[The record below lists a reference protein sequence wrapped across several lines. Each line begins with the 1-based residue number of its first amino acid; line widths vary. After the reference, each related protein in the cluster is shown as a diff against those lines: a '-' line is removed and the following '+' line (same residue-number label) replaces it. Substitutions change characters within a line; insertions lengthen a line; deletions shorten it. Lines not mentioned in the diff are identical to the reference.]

1 MFLLPFSCNSKNN
14 GVRIYILKYCMKAG
28 NCMKKAIL
36 LLMSVQF
43 LVYLGFGIII
53 PVLPEVI
60 VQQNWDNLHVGG
72 LLTVYSLASFFT
84 APFWGMLSDKVGRK
98 QLILTGLIGF
108 SLSFVIFSLFIDN
121 LAILYVSRV
130 VGGLFSG
137 ALYTAVT
144 GFIADMSSEETR
156 NKYIGFM
163 GMSIGLGF
171 IFGPAIGGILGHY
184 SLQLPFIASAI
195 LIGLLFIYASFVL
208 KEPEKRKDSNKRA
221 IVPKG
226 AGKMLQ
232 YRVRYLF
239 MFSFLV
245 TFMLAGVEAT
255 FQLFQIEK
263 IQITPLQ
270 IGYLFMFS
278 GFVDA
283 AIQGGVVRRIKNGS
297 ETTWLI
303 GAQIVTAVGMLL
315 FTLTA
320 NLFIAGLALCV
331 FTAGNALARTCVVS
345 LSSKESGGQYGTAA
359 GLSYSMDNLGRILG
373 PLFFTWLFTMHA
385 SLGYYTSAVIAILS
399 ISLIFI
405 FKTSKKSLRFD

>member
-1 MFLLPFSCNSKNN
+1 MIKP
-14 GVRIYILKYCMKAG
+14 
-28 NCMKKAIL
+28 IL

-60 VQQNWDNLHVGG
+60 VQNDWQNIHVGG

-84 APFWGMLSDKVGRK
+84 APLWGKLSDKVGRK
-98 QLILTGLIGF
+98 QLILTGLVGF
-108 SLSFVIFSLFIDN
+108 SLSFIIFSMFIDH
-121 LAILYVSRV
+121 LTMLYVSRI

-144 GFIADMSSEETR
+144 GFIGDMSSEEDR
-156 NKYIGFM
+156 NKYMGFM

-171 IFGPAIGGILGHY
+171 IFGPAIGGMLGNY
-184 SLQLPFIASAI
+184 SLQLPFIASAA
-195 LIGLLFIYASFVL
+195 LIALLFIYATFVL
-208 KEPEKRKDSNKRA
+208 KEPEKRKDVTKRA

-226 AGKMLQ
+226 VGKMLQ

-255 FQLFQIEK
+255 FQLFQIDR

-283 AIQGGVVRRIKNGS
+283 AIQGGVVRRIKNGT
-297 ETTWLI
+297 ETSWLI
-303 GAQIVTAVGMLL
+303 GAQIITAIGMLL
-315 FTLTA
+315 FTLTG
-320 NLFIAGLALCV
+320 NLLMAGFALCI

-373 PLFFTWLFTMHA
+373 PLFFTWLFTMQ
-385 SLGYYTSAVIAILS
+385 SNLGYYIAAAIAIIS
-399 ISLIFI
+399 IIILFI
-405 FKTSKKSLRFD
+405 YKASNKTLRLE

>member
-1 MFLLPFSCNSKNN
+1 MIKP
-14 GVRIYILKYCMKAG
+14 
-28 NCMKKAIL
+28 IL

-60 VQQNWDNLHVGG
+60 VQNDWQNIHVGG

-84 APFWGMLSDKVGRK
+84 APLWGKLSDKVGRK
-98 QLILTGLIGF
+98 QLILTGLVGF
-108 SLSFVIFSLFIDN
+108 SLSFIIFSMFIDH
-121 LAILYVSRV
+121 LTMLYVSRI

-144 GFIADMSSEETR
+144 GFIGDMSSEEDR
-156 NKYIGFM
+156 NKYMGFM

-171 IFGPAIGGILGHY
+171 IFGPAIGGMLGNY
-184 SLQLPFIASAI
+184 SLQLPFIASAA
-195 LIGLLFIYASFVL
+195 LIALLFIYATFVL
-208 KEPEKRKDSNKRA
+208 KEPEKRKDVTKRA

-226 AGKMLQ
+226 VGKMLQ

-255 FQLFQIEK
+255 FQLFQIDR

-283 AIQGGVVRRIKNGS
+283 AIQGGVVRRIKNGT
-297 ETTWLI
+297 ETSWLI
-303 GAQIVTAVGMLL
+303 GAQIITAIGMLL
-315 FTLTA
+315 FTLTG
-320 NLFIAGLALCV
+320 NLLMAGFALCI

-373 PLFFTWLFTMHA
+373 PLFFTWLFTMQ
-385 SLGYYTSAVIAILS
+385 SNLGYYIAAAIAIIS
-399 ISLIFI
+399 IILIFI
-405 FKTSKKSLRFD
+405 YKASNKTLRLE

>member
-1 MFLLPFSCNSKNN
+1 
-14 GVRIYILKYCMKAG
+14 
-28 NCMKKAIL
+28 MKKAIL

-60 VQQNWDNLHVGG
+60 VQKGWDDMHVGG

-84 APFWGMLSDKVGRK
+84 APLWGMLSDRVGRK
-98 QLILTGLIGF
+98 QLILTGLVGF
-108 SLSFVIFSLFIDN
+108 SLSFVIFSVFIDN
-121 LAILYVSRV
+121 LTILYASRV

-144 GFIADMSSEETR
+144 GFIGDISSEEDR
-156 NKYIGFM
+156 NKYMGFM

-171 IFGPAIGGILGHY
+171 IFGPAIGGVLGHY
-184 SLQLPFIASAI
+184 SLQLPFIASAS
-195 LIGLLFIYASFVL
+195 LIALLFIYASLVL
-208 KEPEKRKDSNKRA
+208 KEPEKHKEANKRA
-221 IVPKG
+221 IMPKG

-239 MFSFLV
+239 IFSFLV

-255 FQLFQIEK
+255 FQLFQIDR
-263 IQITPLQ
+263 IHITPLQ

-283 AIQGGVVRRIKNGS
+283 AIQGGVVRRIKNGA
-297 ETTWLI
+297 ETNWLI
-303 GAQIVTAVGMLL
+303 GAQIITAIGMIL
-315 FTLTA
+315 FTLTS
-320 NLFIAGLALCV
+320 NLFFAGLALCV

-373 PLFFTWLFTMHA
+373 PLFFTWLFTVE
-385 SLGYYTSAVIAILS
+385 SNLGYNISATIAVAS
-399 ISLIFI
+399 IMLIFI
-405 FKTSKKSLRFD
+405 YKTSKKSLRFE